1 MKRYSVIFMIIF
13 LSGCTFDSGV
23 SEESKNKVI
32 TCTDTRD
39 GEIFTFKTNDIT
51 NVRSGFMA
59 DSSFDV
65 VDQNGIKRTLTSISH
80 IYIKCIEV
88 KK

>member
-1 MKRYSVIFMIIF
+1 MKRYSVIFMIIL

-23 SEESKNKVI
+23 SEESKNKVM

-39 GEIFTFKTNDIT
+39 GETFTFKTNDIT
-51 NVRSGFMA
+51 NARVGFIS
-59 DSSFDV
+59 DTSFDV
-65 VDQNGIKRTLTSISH
+65 VDLSGVKRTLTKSMEL
-80 IYIKCIEV
+80 YIKCVEV